1 MSKTT
6 TRQECQL
13 RKTTTK
19 LPHDP
24 ETEVARLEK
33 TIPPNHVMLLF
44 WRRTKHDIRGYAG
57 STGNKI
63 IPAKGCVKAAF
74 ALDFCG
80 DQASGAAA
88 GHGVTIL
95 WPTGRQRQVRA
106 ND

>member
-1 MSKTT
+1 MP
-6 TRQECQL
+6 L
-13 RKTTTK
+13 GI
-19 LPHDP
+19 
-24 ETEVARLEK
+24 LEK